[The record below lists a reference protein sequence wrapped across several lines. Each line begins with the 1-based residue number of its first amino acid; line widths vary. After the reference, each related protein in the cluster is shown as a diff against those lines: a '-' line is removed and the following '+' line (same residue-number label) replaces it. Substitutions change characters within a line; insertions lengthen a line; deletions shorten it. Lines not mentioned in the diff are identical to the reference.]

1 MNYHLMNKDDIQKAR
16 QVTIHQLLG
25 LHDTG
30 RRQKIKCVF
39 HKDRNPSLVIYPGDG
54 GYCCFSCG
62 KSGGDSIAF
71 CKDLGLSF
79 REAVNQLK
87 DF

>member
-1 MNYHLMNKDDIQKAR
+1 MNDEDIQKAR
-16 QVTIHQLLG
+16 QVGLHRLLG
-25 LHDTG
+25 LQDNG

-39 HKDRNPSLVIYPGDG
+39 HKDRNPSLVIYPGGG

-62 KSGGDSIAF
+62 KVGRNSIDF
-71 CKDLGLSF
+71 CMALGLSF
-79 REAVNQLK
+79 REAISQLK